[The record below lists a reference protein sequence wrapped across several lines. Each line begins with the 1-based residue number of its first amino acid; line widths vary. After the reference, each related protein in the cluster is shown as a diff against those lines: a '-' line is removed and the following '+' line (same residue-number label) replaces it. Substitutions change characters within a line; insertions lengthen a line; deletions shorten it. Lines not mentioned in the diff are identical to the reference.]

1 MTDNFDFEPKR
12 VLKHK
17 NHVTLNE
24 GEQMQETVQHL
35 KKQGDEFVELSK
47 NEAARKYGSKKL
59 VRELDFK
66 SRDKLKVEDKGI
78 GKTPDWFD
86 YIIPTIDWE
95 ENRTFLYELDHL
107 WLNMFF
113 VRELYG
119 EEGTGREQI
128 IQLTKATQSLED
140 VKDKGQV
147 EDQGL
152 SMEVLCQLDYD
163 TEKESFSSEEAD
175 GFIQVEI
182 VKEEKEREDEE
193 GAEYD
198 VQVDFKQAFFEDDEQ
213 HLTSGLRE
221 ILTGICLKH
230 GYESQMVFK
239 LERNG
244 SELKAD
250 IKDKDFTVRF
260 DSSEWLDE
268 PISAWVFELFIQDG
282 CPLNTE
288 TVEVEK

>member
-1 MTDNFDFEPKR
+1 MTDNFNFEPKR
-12 VLKHK
+12 ILKHK
-17 NHVTLNE
+17 NHITLNE

-59 VRELDFK
+59 TRELDFK
-66 SRDKLKVEDKGI
+66 SRDGLNVEDKGI

-86 YIIPTIDWE
+86 FIIPTIDWG
-95 ENRTFLYELDHL
+95 ENRTFLFELDHL
-107 WLNMFF
+107 WMNMFF

-119 EEGTGREQI
+119 EEGVGWEQI
-128 IQLTKATQSLED
+128 VQLTREN
-140 VKDKGQV
+140 
-147 EDQGL
+147 EGL
-152 SMEVLCQLDYD
+152 GLEVLCQLDYD
-163 TEKESFSSEEAD
+163 TEKESFENEEAD

-182 VKEEKEREDEE
+182 VKEEKEREGEE

-198 VQVDFKQAFFEDDEQ
+198 VKVDFKQAFFEDDEQ
-213 HLTSGLRE
+213 HLASGLRE

-239 LERNG
+239 LERDG

-260 DSSEWLDE
+260 DSSEWLKE
-268 PISAWVFELFIQDG
+268 PISAWVYELFIQDG